1 MSRATLPP
9 YAPVRIS
16 IILHQL
22 GWGGVERV
30 AAILANGFAK
40 RKIETELLVCA
51 KGGPGEDELRAIIG
65 ENASV
70 HYFRQT
76 QGSRLMD
83 LLKGFTKVG
92 RYLYETKPK
101 IVLSAGN
108 NVSLFSLLLVR
119 LYCPGPTRLFVK
131 TTNPVFR
138 PHDSRFKQF
147 IRRAC
152 YSLIFRY
159 CDGVLSLC
167 EEEVSI
173 LRKSF
178 PNVSDKFIAVHNP
191 YITDAISP
199 KTTASTDRAKDVPK
213 YLIAVGRLHH
223 QKRFDVLLHAFA
235 KVRNDVD
242 CRLVILGEG
251 EDRTK
256 LQVLSTKLDIA
267 HLIQMPGFVSNVP
280 EWLVRADLFVLSS
293 DYEGLPAVVL
303 EALAFNCPV
312 VATDSFPGARA
323 LLEAA
328 TRCDVTP
335 IRDADALA
343 SAITNSLNKGDS
355 TKELFRITSKYQIS
369 AAIDSH
375 IDTLSLLMHQSR
387 AGKFQYQD
395 VSKKLADL
403 IT

>member
-1 MSRATLPP
+1 MRRATLPP
-9 YAPVRIS
+9 YAPLRVS

-40 RKIETELLVCA
+40 RGIETELLVCA

-83 LLKGFTKVG
+83 LLKGFTKMG
-92 RYLYETKPK
+92 RYLHETKPK

-131 TTNPVFR
+131 TTNPVVR
-138 PHDSRFKQF
+138 LHDSRFKHF

-167 EEEVSI
+167 EEEVSM

-178 PNVSDKFIAVHNP
+178 PNVSDKFIAVYNP
-191 YITDAISP
+191 YIIDAISP
-199 KTTASTDRAKDVPK
+199 KTTASATRAKDAPK
-213 YLIAVGRLHH
+213 NLIAVGRLHH

-256 LQVLSTKLDIA
+256 LQALSTQLGIA
-267 HLIQMPGFVSNVP
+267 HLIQMPGFVSNVQ
-280 EWLVRADLFVLSS
+280 EWLAKADLFVLSS

-303 EALAFNCPV
+303 EALALNCPV
-312 VATDSFPGARA
+312 VATKSFPGARA

-335 IRDADALA
+335 IRNADALA
-343 SAITNSLNKGDS
+343 SAIINSLGKSSS
-355 TKELFRITSKYQIS
+355 TKELFRLTNKYRIS
-369 AAIDSH
+369 AAVDSH
-375 IDTLSLLMHQSR
+375 IDTLNLFIRHEQS
-387 AGKFQYQD
+387 GEFQYQG
-395 VSKKLADL
+395 VSKKFAN
-403 IT
+403 

>member
-1 MSRATLPP
+1 MRRATLTP
-9 YAPVRIS
+9 YAPLRVS

-40 RKIETELLVCA
+40 RGIETELLVCA

-83 LLKGFTKVG
+83 LLKGFTKMG
-92 RYLYETKPK
+92 RYLHETKPE

-108 NVSLFSLLLVR
+108 NVNLFSLLLVR
-119 LYCPGPTRLFVK
+119 LSCPGPTRLFVK
-131 TTNPVFR
+131 TTNPVAR
-138 PHDSRFKQF
+138 LHDSRFKHF

-167 EEEVSI
+167 EEEVSM

-178 PNVSDKFIAVHNP
+178 PNTSDKFIAVYNP
-191 YITDAISP
+191 YIIDAISP
-199 KTTASTDRAKDVPK
+199 KTTASATRAKDAPK
-213 YLIAVGRLHH
+213 NLIAVGRLHH

-256 LQVLSTKLDIA
+256 LQALSTQLGIA

-280 EWLVRADLFVLSS
+280 EWLAKADLFVLSS

-335 IRDADALA
+335 IRNADALA
-343 SAITNSLNKGDS
+343 SAIINSLGKSSS
-355 TKELFRITSKYQIS
+355 TKELSRLTNKYRIS

-375 IDTLSLLMHQSR
+375 IDSLSLFMHHEQT
-387 AGKFQYQD
+387 GEFQYQG
-395 VSKKLADL
+395 VSKKFAN
-403 IT
+403 